1 MSENSKCLAEN
12 VEGFQQCV
20 KEIHNQ
26 IEQDEN
32 FFKIIAEFYD
42 SKKLNM
48 EKLVSELSRMHGALA
63 DQTVDL
69 IKEVSKNT
77 LKITTPIKTQH
88 VDSSTST
95 STQVTQMIKTPEFMT
110 PVGYD
115 FILDT
120 SGGGFQIST
129 REGTES
135 SFTLSSNSN
144 QSESFMSINKNLNPP
159 VKNDE
164 SKAKEIKVHD
174 PEPEALLK
182 KISTLEKEQFSLKK
196 KIQYL
201 RDENALLEAEKANMD
216 ELKHMVSESNR
227 KIETTGKVLEVY
239 RKQLLTADDETT
251 KLKEELARKVVYQT
265 QLVKKLESIEE
276 VISMLTGKLDAQ
288 EARERKLHEQ
298 VKLSLAGISKRDDV
312 IKELSTQIDLLK
324 NSHATEEDKWNPAIE
339 MLKTELKEKCE
350 LVDDLNK
357 KHDALKICTDEL
369 KLKLKGVE
377 LDSEREVTSEDAV

>member
-1 MSENSKCLAEN
+1 MA
-12 VEGFQQCV
+12 
-20 KEIHNQ
+20 
-26 IEQDEN
+26 
-32 FFKIIAEFYD
+32 
-42 SKKLNM
+42 
-48 EKLVSELSRMHGALA
+48 KLVSELSRIHGALA
-63 DQTVDL
+63 DQTIDL

-95 STQVTQMIKTPEFMT
+95 STQVTQIIKTPEFMT

-120 SGGGFQIST
+120 SGGGFHIST
-129 REGTES
+129 REGSES
-135 SFTLSSNSN
+135 SFTLSSNSD

-164 SKAKEIKVHD
+164 SKAKEIKIHD
-174 PEPEALLK
+174 PEPEVLLK
-182 KISTLEKEQFSLKK
+182 KISTLEKEQISLKK

-201 RDENALLEAEKANMD
+201 RDENALLEAEKANMA
-216 ELKHMVSESNR
+216 ELKRMVSESNR

-239 RKQLLTADDETT
+239 RKQVLTADDETT

-298 VKLSLAGISKRDDV
+298 VKLSLAGISKRDEV
-312 IKELSTQIDLLK
+312 INELSTQIDLLK
-324 NSHATEEDKWNPAIE
+324 NSHATEEDKWNTAIE
-339 MLKTELKEKCE
+339 MLKTELTEKCE

-377 LDSEREVTSEDAV
+377 LEKGEVTSKDAV